1 MWEENIYKGFNH
13 VPQLKKISDIFW
25 ISHYITRINI
35 PAWKYCLNMWIIEL
49 QIGIICFACVIQGI
63 DMDESGSDYSTDYQT
78 NTVNEEVYNA
88 YGERVSTFIYFLNV
102 LLLFIQKHISYIL
115 LYKEALS

>member
-1 MWEENIYKGFNH
+1 MWKENIRKGFESCSITE
-13 VPQLKKISDIFW
+13 KISDIFLD
-25 ISHYITRINI
+25 IALHYEDLYSSLE
-35 PAWKYCLNMWIIEL
+35 KLNMWIIEL
-49 QIGIICFACVIQGI
+49 QIGIICIACVIQGI

-102 LLLFIQKHISYIL
+102 LYS
-115 LYKEALS
+115 